1 VGAKKQFDACF
12 NLHIISTTHGC
23 PNALHPINAKLI
35 YAKFIYQRRSLM
47 RDDPYPARFYGRQ
60 VDEPFMSDMLATL
73 PHDGQTSALQRPL
86 QRLVLLLLTLYLG
99 CAIFLLLTVTSY
111 AAPLGSAT
119 IFSPAQVACVE
130 SATVAAR

>member
-1 VGAKKQFDACF
+1 
-12 NLHIISTTHGC
+12 
-23 PNALHPINAKLI
+23 
-35 YAKFIYQRRSLM
+35 M

-73 PHDGQTSALQRPL
+73 PYDSHAPSLQQPL

-99 CAIFLLLTVTSY
+99 CAIFLILTVTSY

-119 IFSPAQVACVE
+119 IFSPAEVVCIE